1 MIRTISGMSLVL
13 MLIISIAIITG
24 APDVCGQE
32 SEKKYTEEQYQR
44 AMNQLDHRPLDPVI
58 DPDIDMFLNN
68 WKNSI
73 PFNSHGSIT
82 ERAILTKCDGD
93 PLKPKRKGGVL
104 NVVNRLSRAT
114 LDSYSTTTP
123 TTLKGEQEIF
133 YIMSGKG
140 VVKAGNK
147 TAELR
152 NGAMLM
158 I

>member
-1 MIRTISGMSLVL
+1 MIRTISGMSFVY
-13 MLIISIAIITG
+13 LIVISIAVITG
-24 APDVCGQE
+24 APDVYGQDG
-32 SEKKYTEEQYQR
+32 EKKYTEEEYQR
-44 AMNQLDHRPLDPVI
+44 ALNQLDHRPLDPAI

-93 PLKPKRKGGVL
+93 PLKPKRKGEVL

-114 LDSYSTTTP
+114 LDPFAKTTP
-123 TTLKGEQEIF
+123 TTLEDQQEIF

-140 VVKAGNK
+140 EVKAGEK

-152 NGAMLM
+152 KGAMLL
-158 I
+158 